1 MKLTHS
7 TSAVTGSHIPAIHVT
22 AQSMAGQYHA
32 VRSQENEDS
41 IIKFE
46 NDSIMVVAVSDGCSS
61 SAAAKAASQASCEAS
76 VKFAKTRDVWS
87 TDNNTLKSAFLS
99 VIDDVYM
106 DTKLPYNLLE
116 ATLLLLVVSKITGD
130 YVGISIGDCS
140 ALVLDENL
148 NKPEV
153 LLKPYNQFMQNTRTV
168 FANNKDADSFMNI
181 VRGRVQDKAGFVL
194 FTDGAKALLETTYE
208 EEVKKLVGL
217 TAINAGEA
225 AQTEADVL
233 ANTFQQGGHDDVSII
248 AVGLENTNTV
258 RIAST
263 LYQPK
268 PKQEEAPENEPAPDF
283 PTITPTPAPMP
294 MEMEAEE
301 KEEMP
306 AAEKPEKPA
315 MPAAKPV
322 QEFTAEEL
330 FKNGITERPSEFFVQ
345 ICPFLNNALMTYSA
359 ATGAFQFCDLSG
371 QS

>member
-7 TSAVTGSHIPAIHVT
+7 TSAVTGSHIPTIHVT

-46 NDSIMVVAVSDGCSS
+46 NDSIMVVAVSDGCSE
-61 SAAAKAASQASCEAS
+61 SAGAKAASQASCEAS

-87 TDNNTLKSAFLS
+87 TDDNTLKSAFLS

-106 DTKLPYNLLE
+106 DTKLPYNLLK

-153 LLKPYNQFMQNTRTV
+153 LLKPYNQFMQATRTV
-168 FANNKDADSFMNI
+168 FANNKDADALMAI

-194 FTDGAKALLETTYE
+194 FTDGAKALLEDTYE

-233 ANTFQQGGHDDVSII
+233 VNTFQQGGHDDVSII
-248 AVGLENTNTV
+248 AVGLENPNTV

-268 PKQEEAPENEPAPDF
+268 QEEAPESEPAP
-283 PTITPTPAPMP
+283 APIP
-294 MEMEAEE
+294 MEIKAE
-301 KEEMP
+301 KTEEMP
-306 AAEKPEKPA
+306 APDKPEKPA
-315 MPAAKPV
+315 MPAGEPV

-330 FKNGITERPSEFFVQ
+330 LKNGIIQRPSEFFVQ
-345 ICPFLNNALMTYSA
+345 ISPFLQNSLMTYSA

>member
-7 TSAVTGSHIPAIHVT
+7 TSAVTGSHIPTIHVT

-46 NDSIMVVAVSDGCSS
+46 NDSIMVVAVSDGCSE
-61 SAAAKAASQASCEAS
+61 SAGAKAASQASCEAS

-87 TDNNTLKSAFLS
+87 TDDNTLKSAFLS

-106 DTKLPYNLLE
+106 DTKLPYNLLK

-153 LLKPYNQFMQNTRTV
+153 LLKPYNQFMQATRTV
-168 FANNKDADSFMNI
+168 FANNKDADALMAI

-194 FTDGAKALLETTYE
+194 FTDGAKALLEDTYE

-233 ANTFQQGGHDDVSII
+233 VNTFQQGGHDDVSII
-248 AVGLENTNTV
+248 AVGLENPNTV

-268 PKQEEAPENEPAPDF
+268 QEKAPESE
-283 PTITPTPAPMP
+283 PTPAPIP
-294 MEMEAEE
+294 MEMEAE
-301 KEEMP
+301 KTEEMP
-306 AAEKPEKPA
+306 AAEKPENPA
-315 MPAAKPV
+315 MPAAEPA

-330 FKNGITERPSEFFVQ
+330 LKNGIIQRPSEFFVQ
-345 ICPFLNNALMTYSA
+345 ISPFLQNGLMTYRA
-359 ATGAFQFCDLSG
+359 VTGAFQFCDLSG

>member
-7 TSAVTGSHIPAIHVT
+7 TSTVTGSHIPTIHVT

-46 NDSIMVVAVSDGCSS
+46 NDSIMVVAVSDGCSE
-61 SAAAKAASQASCEAS
+61 SAGAKAASQASCEAS

-87 TDNNTLKSAFLS
+87 TDDNTLKSAFLS

-106 DTKLPYNLLE
+106 DTKLPYNLLK

-153 LLKPYNQFMQNTRTV
+153 LLKPYNQFMQATRTV
-168 FANNKDADSFMNI
+168 FANNKDADALMAI

-194 FTDGAKALLETTYE
+194 FTDGAKALLEDTYE

-233 ANTFQQGGHDDVSII
+233 VNTFQQGGHDDVSII
-248 AVGLENTNTV
+248 AVGLENPNTV

-268 PKQEEAPENEPAPDF
+268 QEEAPESEPAP
-283 PTITPTPAPMP
+283 APIP
-294 MEMEAEE
+294 MEIKAE
-301 KEEMP
+301 KTEEMP
-306 AAEKPEKPA
+306 APDKPEKPA
-315 MPAAKPV
+315 MPAGEPV

-330 FKNGITERPSEFFVQ
+330 LKNGIIQRPSEFFVQ
-345 ICPFLNNALMTYSA
+345 ISPFLQNSLMTYSA

>member
-7 TSAVTGSHIPAIHVT
+7 TSTVTGSHIPAIHVT

-46 NDSIMVVAVSDGCSS
+46 NDSIMVVAVSDGCSE
-61 SAAAKAASQASCEAS
+61 SAGAKAASQASCEAS

-87 TDNNTLKSAFLS
+87 TDDNTLKSAFLS

-106 DTKLPYNLLE
+106 DTKLPYNLLK

-153 LLKPYNQFMQNTRTV
+153 LLKPYNPFMQATRTV
-168 FANNKDADSFMNI
+168 FANNKDADALMAI

-194 FTDGAKALLETTYE
+194 FTDGAKALLEDTYE

-233 ANTFQQGGHDDVSII
+233 VNTFQQGGHDDVSII
-248 AVGLENTNTV
+248 AVGLENPNTV

-268 PKQEEAPENEPAPDF
+268 QEEAPESEPAP
-283 PTITPTPAPMP
+283 APIP
-294 MEMEAEE
+294 MEIKTE
-301 KEEMP
+301 KTEEMP
-306 AAEKPEKPA
+306 AAEPA
-315 MPAAKPV
+315 

-330 FKNGITERPSEFFVQ
+330 LKNGIIQRPSEFFVQ
-345 ICPFLNNALMTYSA
+345 ISPFLQNSLMTYSA

>member
-7 TSAVTGSHIPAIHVT
+7 TSAVTGSHIPTIHVT

-32 VRSQENEDS
+32 VRSQDNEDS

-46 NDSIMVVAVSDGCSS
+46 NDSIMVVAVSDGCSE
-61 SAAAKAASQASCEAS
+61 SAGAKAASQASCQAS

-87 TDNNTLKSAFLS
+87 TDDNTLKSAFLS

-106 DTKLPYNLLE
+106 DTKLPYNLLK

-153 LLKPYNQFMQNTRTV
+153 LLKPYNPFMQATRTV
-168 FANNKDADSFMNI
+168 FANNKDADALMAI

-194 FTDGAKALLETTYE
+194 FTDGAKALLEDTYE

-233 ANTFQQGGHDDVSII
+233 VNTFQQGGHDDVSII
-248 AVGLENTNTV
+248 AVGLENPNTV

-268 PKQEEAPENEPAPDF
+268 QEKAPESEPAP
-283 PTITPTPAPMP
+283 APIP
-294 MEMEAEE
+294 MEIKAE
-301 KEEMP
+301 KTEEMP
-306 AAEKPEKPA
+306 APDKPEKPA
-315 MPAAKPV
+315 MPAGEPA

-330 FKNGITERPSEFFVQ
+330 LKNGIIQRPSEFFVQ
-345 ICPFLNNALMTYSA
+345 ISPFLQNSLMTYSA

>member
-7 TSAVTGSHIPAIHVT
+7 TSTVTGSHIPAIHVT
-22 AQSMAGQYHA
+22 AQTMAGQYHA

-46 NDSIMVVAVSDGCSS
+46 NDSIMVVAVSDGCSE
-61 SAAAKAASQASCEAS
+61 SAGAKAASQASCEAS

-87 TDNNTLKSAFLS
+87 TDDNTLKSAFLS

-106 DTKLPYNLLE
+106 DTKLPYNLLK

-153 LLKPYNQFMQNTRTV
+153 LLKPYNQFMQATRTV
-168 FANNKDADSFMNI
+168 FANNKDADALMAI

-194 FTDGAKALLETTYE
+194 FTDGAKALLEDTYE

-233 ANTFQQGGHDDVSII
+233 VNTFQQGGHDDVSII
-248 AVGLENTNTV
+248 AVGLENPNTV

-268 PKQEEAPENEPAPDF
+268 QEEAPESEPAP
-283 PTITPTPAPMP
+283 APIP
-294 MEMEAEE
+294 MEIKAE
-301 KEEMP
+301 KTEEMP
-306 AAEKPEKPA
+306 APDKPEKPA
-315 MPAAKPV
+315 MPAGEPV

-330 FKNGITERPSEFFVQ
+330 LKNGIIQRPSEFFVQ
-345 ICPFLNNALMTYSA
+345 ISPFLQNSLMTYSA

>member
-46 NDSIMVVAVSDGCSS
+46 NDSIMVVAVSDGCSE
-61 SAAAKAASQASCEAS
+61 SAGAKAASQASCEAS

-87 TDNNTLKSAFLS
+87 TDDNTLKSAFLS

-106 DTKLPYNLLE
+106 DTKLPYNLLK

-153 LLKPYNQFMQNTRTV
+153 LLKPYNQFMQATRTV
-168 FANNKDADSFMNI
+168 FANNKDADALMAI

-194 FTDGAKALLETTYE
+194 FTDGAKALLEDTYE

-233 ANTFQQGGHDDVSII
+233 VNTFQQGGHDDVSII
-248 AVGLENTNTV
+248 AVGLENPNTV

-268 PKQEEAPENEPAPDF
+268 QEEAPESEPAP
-283 PTITPTPAPMP
+283 APIP
-294 MEMEAEE
+294 MEIKAE
-301 KEEMP
+301 KTEEMP
-306 AAEKPEKPA
+306 APDKPEKPA
-315 MPAAKPV
+315 MPAAEPA

-330 FKNGITERPSEFFVQ
+330 LKNGITQRPSEFFVQ
-345 ICPFLNNALMTYSA
+345 ISPFLQNSLMTYSA
-359 ATGAFQFCDLSG
+359 TTGAFQFCDLSG

>member
-7 TSAVTGSHIPAIHVT
+7 TSAVTGSHIPTIHVT
-22 AQSMAGQYHA
+22 AQSIAGQYHA
-32 VRSQENEDS
+32 VRSQDNEDS

-46 NDSIMVVAVSDGCSS
+46 NDSIMVVAVSDGCSE
-61 SAAAKAASQASCEAS
+61 SAGAKAASQASCQAS

-87 TDNNTLKSAFLS
+87 TDDNTLKSAFLS

-106 DTKLPYNLLE
+106 DTKLPYNLLK

-153 LLKPYNQFMQNTRTV
+153 LLKPYNPFMQATRTV
-168 FANNKDADSFMNI
+168 FANNKDADALMAI

-194 FTDGAKALLETTYE
+194 FTDGAKALLEDTYE

-233 ANTFQQGGHDDVSII
+233 VNTFQQGGHDDVSII
-248 AVGLENTNTV
+248 AVGLENPNTV

-268 PKQEEAPENEPAPDF
+268 QEKAPESE
-283 PTITPTPAPMP
+283 PTPAPIP
-294 MEMEAEE
+294 MEMEAE
-301 KEEMP
+301 KTEEMP
-306 AAEKPEKPA
+306 AAEKPENPA
-315 MPAAKPV
+315 MPAAEPA

-330 FKNGITERPSEFFVQ
+330 LKNGIIQRPSEFFVQ
-345 ICPFLNNALMTYSA
+345 ISPFLQNGLMTYRA
-359 ATGAFQFCDLSG
+359 VTGAFQFCDLSG

>member
-7 TSAVTGSHIPAIHVT
+7 TSAATGSHIPTIHVT

-46 NDSIMVVAVSDGCSS
+46 NDSIMVVAVSDGCSE
-61 SAAAKAASQASCEAS
+61 SAGAKAASQASCEAS

-87 TDNNTLKSAFLS
+87 TDDNTLKSAFLS

-106 DTKLPYNLLE
+106 DTKLPYNLLK

-153 LLKPYNQFMQNTRTV
+153 LLKPYNQFMQATRTV
-168 FANNKDADSFMNI
+168 FANNKDADALMAI

-194 FTDGAKALLETTYE
+194 FTDGAKALLEDTYE

-233 ANTFQQGGHDDVSII
+233 VNTFQQGGHDDVSII
-248 AVGLENTNTV
+248 AVGLENPNTV

-268 PKQEEAPENEPAPDF
+268 QEEAPESE
-283 PTITPTPAPMP
+283 PTPAPIP
-294 MEMEAEE
+294 METEEE
-301 KEEMP
+301 KTEEMP
-306 AAEKPEKPA
+306 APDKPEKPA
-315 MPAAKPV
+315 MPAAEPA

-330 FKNGITERPSEFFVQ
+330 LKNGITQRPSEFFVQ
-345 ICPFLNNALMTYSA
+345 ISPFLQNSLMTYSA

>member
-7 TSAVTGSHIPAIHVT
+7 TSTVTGSYIPAIHVT
-22 AQSMAGQYHA
+22 AQTMAGQYHA

-46 NDSIMVVAVSDGCSS
+46 NDSIMVVAVSDGCSE
-61 SAAAKAASQASCEAS
+61 SAGAKAASQASCQAS

-87 TDNNTLKSAFLS
+87 TDDNTLKSAFLS

-106 DTKLPYNLLE
+106 DTKLPYNLLK

-153 LLKPYNQFMQNTRTV
+153 LLKPYNQFMQATRTV

-194 FTDGAKALLETTYE
+194 FTDGAKALLDDTYE

-225 AQTEADVL
+225 AQTEVDVL
-233 ANTFQQGGHDDVSII
+233 TNTFQQGGHDDVSII
-248 AVGLENTNTV
+248 AVGLENPNTV

-268 PKQEEAPENEPAPDF
+268 QEEAPESEPAPDF
-283 PTITPTPAPMP
+283 PTITPAPAPMP
-294 MEMEAEE
+294 MEMEVE
-301 KEEMP
+301 KTEEMP
-306 AAEKPEKPA
+306 AADKPEKPA
-315 MPAAKPV
+315 MPAAEPV

-330 FKNGITERPSEFFVQ
+330 LKNGITQRPSEFFVQ
-345 ICPFLNNALMTYSA
+345 ISPFLQNSLMTYST

>member
-7 TSAVTGSHIPAIHVT
+7 TSAVIGSHIPTIHVT

-46 NDSIMVVAVSDGCSS
+46 NDSIMVVAVSDGCSE
-61 SAAAKAASQASCEAS
+61 SAGAKAASQASCEAS

-87 TDNNTLKSAFLS
+87 TDDNTLKSAFLS
-99 VIDDVYM
+99 MIDDVYM
-106 DTKLPYNLLE
+106 DTKLPYNLLK

-153 LLKPYNQFMQNTRTV
+153 LLKPYNQFMQATRTV
-168 FANNKDADSFMNI
+168 FANNKDADALMAI

-194 FTDGAKALLETTYE
+194 FTDGAKALLEDTYE

-233 ANTFQQGGHDDVSII
+233 VNTFQQGGHDDVSII
-248 AVGLENTNTV
+248 AVGLENPNTV

-268 PKQEEAPENEPAPDF
+268 QEEAPESEPAP
-283 PTITPTPAPMP
+283 APIP
-294 MEMEAEE
+294 MEIKAE
-301 KEEMP
+301 KTEEMP
-306 AAEKPEKPA
+306 APDKPEKPA
-315 MPAAKPV
+315 MPAAEPA

-330 FKNGITERPSEFFVQ
+330 LKNGIIQRPSEFFVQ
-345 ICPFLNNALMTYSA
+345 ISPFLQNGLMTYS

>member
-7 TSAVTGSHIPAIHVT
+7 TSAVTGSHIPTIHVT

-32 VRSQENEDS
+32 VRSQDNEDS

-46 NDSIMVVAVSDGCSS
+46 NDSIMVVAVSDGCSE
-61 SAAAKAASQASCEAS
+61 SAGAKAASQASCQAS

-87 TDNNTLKSAFLS
+87 TDDNTLKSAFLS

-106 DTKLPYNLLE
+106 DTKLPYNLLK

-153 LLKPYNQFMQNTRTV
+153 LLKPYNPFMQATRTV
-168 FANNKDADSFMNI
+168 FANNKDADALMAI

-194 FTDGAKALLETTYE
+194 FTDGAKALLEDTYE

-233 ANTFQQGGHDDVSII
+233 VNTFQQGGHDDVSII
-248 AVGLENTNTV
+248 AVGLENPNTV

-268 PKQEEAPENEPAPDF
+268 QEKAPESE
-283 PTITPTPAPMP
+283 PTPAPIP
-294 MEMEAEE
+294 MEMEAE
-301 KEEMP
+301 KTEEMP
-306 AAEKPEKPA
+306 AAEKPENPA
-315 MPAAKPV
+315 MPAAEPA

-330 FKNGITERPSEFFVQ
+330 LKNGIIQRPSEFFVQ
-345 ICPFLNNALMTYSA
+345 ISPFLQNSLMTYSA

>member
-7 TSAVTGSHIPAIHVT
+7 TSAVTSSHIPTIHVT

-46 NDSIMVVAVSDGCSS
+46 NDSIMVVAVSDGCSE
-61 SAAAKAASQASCEAS
+61 SAGAKAASQASCEAS

-87 TDNNTLKSAFLS
+87 TDDNTLKSAFLS

-106 DTKLPYNLLE
+106 DTKLPYNLLK

-153 LLKPYNQFMQNTRTV
+153 LLKPYNPFMQATRTV
-168 FANNKDADSFMNI
+168 FANNKDADALMAI
-181 VRGRVQDKAGFVL
+181 VHGRVQDKAGFVL
-194 FTDGAKALLETTYE
+194 FTDGAKALLEDTYE

-233 ANTFQQGGHDDVSII
+233 VNTFQQGGHDDVSII
-248 AVGLENTNTV
+248 AVGLENPNTV

-268 PKQEEAPENEPAPDF
+268 QEEAPESEPAP
-283 PTITPTPAPMP
+283 APIP
-294 MEMEAEE
+294 MEMEAE
-301 KEEMP
+301 KTEEMP
-306 AAEKPEKPA
+306 APEKPENPA
-315 MPAAKPV
+315 MPAAEPA

-330 FKNGITERPSEFFVQ
+330 LKNGIIQRPSEFFVQ
-345 ICPFLNNALMTYSA
+345 ISPFLQNGLMTYSA
-359 ATGAFQFCDLSG
+359 TTGAFQFCDLSG

>member
-7 TSAVTGSHIPAIHVT
+7 TSTVTGSYIPAIHVT
-22 AQSMAGQYHA
+22 AQTMAGQYHA

-153 LLKPYNQFMQNTRTV
+153 LLKPYNQLLQSTRTV

-225 AQTEADVL
+225 AQTETDVL
-233 ANTFQQGGHDDVSII
+233 TNTFQQGGHDDVSII
-248 AVGLENTNTV
+248 AVGLENPNTV

-268 PKQEEAPENEPAPDF
+268 QEEAPPESEPAPDF
-283 PTITPTPAPMP
+283 PTITPAPMP
-294 MEMEAEE
+294 MDMEIEAEE

-306 AAEKPEKPA
+306 VPEKPEKPA
-315 MPAAKPV
+315 MPAAEPV

-330 FKNGITERPSEFFVQ
+330 LKNGITQRPSEFFVQ
-345 ICPFLNNALMTYSA
+345 ISPFLQNSLMTYSA

>member
-1 MKLTHS
+1 MKLTYS
-7 TSAVTGSHIPAIHVT
+7 TSTVTGSHIPTIHVT

-46 NDSIMVVAVSDGCSS
+46 NDSIMVVAVSDGCSE
-61 SAAAKAASQASCEAS
+61 SAGAKAASQASCEAS
-76 VKFAKTRDVWS
+76 VKFAKTRDIWS
-87 TDNNTLKSAFLS
+87 TDDNTLKSAFLS

-106 DTKLPYNLLE
+106 DTKLPYNLLK

-153 LLKPYNQFMQNTRTV
+153 LLKPYNPFMQATRTV
-168 FANNKDADSFMNI
+168 FANNKDADALMAI

-194 FTDGAKALLETTYE
+194 FTDGAKALLEDTYE

-233 ANTFQQGGHDDVSII
+233 VNTFQQGGHDDVSII
-248 AVGLENTNTV
+248 AVGLENPNTV

-268 PKQEEAPENEPAPDF
+268 QEEAPESEPAP
-283 PTITPTPAPMP
+283 APIP
-294 MEMEAEE
+294 MEIKAE
-301 KEEMP
+301 KTEEMP
-306 AAEKPEKPA
+306 APDKPEKPA
-315 MPAAKPV
+315 MPAGEPV

-330 FKNGITERPSEFFVQ
+330 LKNGIIQRPSEFFVQ
-345 ICPFLNNALMTYSA
+345 ISPFLQNSLMTYSA